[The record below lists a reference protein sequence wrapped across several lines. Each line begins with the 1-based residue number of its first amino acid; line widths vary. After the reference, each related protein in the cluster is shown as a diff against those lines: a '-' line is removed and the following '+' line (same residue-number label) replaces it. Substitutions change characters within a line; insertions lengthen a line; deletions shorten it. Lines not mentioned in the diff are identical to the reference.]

1 MGAHVR
7 IAGARMDT
15 VLECVYE
22 YTNEIG
28 VGSIGVAVQVVTVL
42 KNRGVG
48 GGEVC
53 AVGCWYVGCC
63 VGALIGW

>member
-1 MGAHVR
+1 MGCHVR

-15 VLECVYE
+15 VFESVYE
-22 YTNEIG
+22 YADEIS
-28 VGSIGVAVQVVTVL
+28 VGLTGVAVQVVAVVE
-42 KNRGVG
+42 NRVVG

-63 VGALIGW
+63 VGALIGL